1 MNDLQI
7 FKNKDFEELRTI
19 MINGEPYFVAKDL
32 ILNLGYQ
39 KGYSDVLKQQC
50 DKDDYF
56 ICDKTHPLTGV
67 EFDYKELGQ
76 RGGYFVNE
84 SAMYSLILGSE
95 LESAKNFKH
104 WITSEVLPAIR
115 KTGGYVGNEDMFINT
130 YLPFA
135 DEQTKLLFRT
145 TLQTVKAQNDI
156 IQKQQEELD
165 YKEDVIIGLV
175 DNIELAE
182 KRQILNRVMRRSH
195 SDYYDRWSL
204 LYKEFDAKYHINTK
218 SRMERYN
225 NKCTNKKDKAKNRLD
240 YIDRIM
246 NKLPE
251 LYDIAAKLFH
261 EDVDKL
267 VEQLYGVR

>member
-1 MNDLQI
+1 MNDLHI
-7 FKNKDFEELRTI
+7 FKNKDFGEIRTVT
-19 MINGEPYFVAKDL
+19 INDEPWFVGRDIAEVLGYAEPRSTVSKKVDVEDRGVAKL
-32 ILNLGYQ
+32 ETPSGIQ
-39 KGYSDVLKQQC
+39 EMT
-50 DKDDYF
+50 
-56 ICDKTHPLTGV
+56 II
-67 EFDYKELGQ
+67 
-76 RGGYFVNE
+76 NE
-84 SAMYSLILGSE
+84 SGLYSLVLSSKLPE
-95 LESAKNFKH
+95 AKKFKR
-104 WITSEVLPAIR
+104 WITSEVLPVIR

-145 TLQTVKAQNDI
+145 TLQTVKSQNDI

-182 KRQILNRVMRRSH
+182 KRQILNRVMRHSH